1 MLTLE
6 VCKYHIYILNFKK
19 VLVLGGRGVGILTP
33 PSPANSKAE
42 DTETI
47 ELYTVIPIVLLSV
60 AIVLLYAWP

>member
-1 MLTLE
+1 M
-6 VCKYHIYILNFKK
+6 
-19 VLVLGGRGVGILTP
+19 LGGRGVGILTP

-60 AIVLLYAWP
+60 AIVLLYA